1 MPSTKLKDGGKAMK
15 KVLPVLKKLS
25 SNGELEKHTHIN
37 KIGRTFNKTGKRLNK
52 GWYILDK
59 LDDFTTCLSIDLTGY
74 YSLE

>member
-52 GWYILDK
+52 G
-59 LDDFTTCLSIDLTGY
+59 
-74 YSLE
+74 